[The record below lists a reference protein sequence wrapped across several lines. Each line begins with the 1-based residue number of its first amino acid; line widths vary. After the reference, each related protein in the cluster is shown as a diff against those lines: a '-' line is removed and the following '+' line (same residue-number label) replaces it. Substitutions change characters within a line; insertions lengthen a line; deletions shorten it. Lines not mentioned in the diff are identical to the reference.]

1 MVYGEFKY
9 LAKRTAFDKVLKDK
23 AFNITKIAKY
33 DGYQRCLASMVY
45 KLFDRKSASGSGVK
59 HLQINLLLI
68 MKLKKMSVIWTW
80 NTHQLADELHKPVI
94 KNFLK

>member
-9 LAKRTAFDKVLKDK
+9 LAKRTASDEVLKDK
-23 AFNITKIAKY
+23 AFNIAKIAKY

-45 KLFDRKSASGSGVK
+45 KFFDRKSASGSGVK

-68 MKLKKMSVIWTW
+68 MKLNKMSVIWTW
-80 NTHQLADELHKPVI
+80 LRTNWLTNYTNQLL
-94 KNFLK
+94 NFF